1 MGGTY
6 QQELLEERVD
16 KRLRMSLFQIVWWLG
31 GWMDND
37 TLCPCMFLWLE
48 MSFLV
53 RESMSEYRNDIHWN
67 IFPCFNVA
75 RHGSGKPIIVV
86 GLYHTFDREHVVPAS
101 SNYDESTFIVN
112 CLFYEDSGILNC
124 DQNTEA
130 INQTS
135 KKLKA
140 FKVCTHQLCWTF
152 VEVTSLWHM

>member
-1 MGGTY
+1 MNY
-6 QQELLEERVD
+6 L
-16 KRLRMSLFQIVWWLG
+16 SLF
-31 GWMDND
+31 
-37 TLCPCMFLWLE
+37 P
-48 MSFLV
+48 
-53 RESMSEYRNDIHWN
+53 
-67 IFPCFNVA
+67 VA

-130 INQTS
+130 INQTLQKL
-135 KKLKA
+135 KKLQ
-140 FKVCTHQLCWTF
+140 VWTLQLCWTF